1 MKPFIEEDSVLLCGD
16 DLIQNGSWTEKGL
29 ALIAAIEVGA
39 ITDKKGCT
47 IQRYS
52 INFGINSR
60 TYGLKMDIKKLPKAS
75 AILTMEIQKET
86 FDFNSSFWCSS

>member
-1 MKPFIEEDSVLLCGD
+1 MRPFIEEDSVLLCGD

-60 TYGLKMDIKKLPKAS
+60 TYGLKMEKKN
-75 AILTMEIQKET
+75 
-86 FDFNSSFWCSS
+86 NSKLKNNVSPFVKLSV